1 MASSM
6 QISTYKEQ
14 IEIALEGSQMA
25 EEALNQTLQRQSLG
39 MVRPLEILQAQEMF
53 MKSRLDY
60 LRAIASYNKAQYA
73 YFVAIGNNL

>member
-14 IEIALEGSQMA
+14 IEISLEGSQMA

-60 LRAIASYNKAQYA
+60 LKAVASYNKAQYS